1 MLGSIRRLEAKVYDR
16 SQVDFNHLLFT
27 GPDLRKLLIPLII
40 ENMLTAFMGMAD
52 SLMVTRVGSAAISA
66 VSLTDSI
73 NNLVIEL
80 LQALAAG
87 GTIICSQYIGA
98 GNRKRSNQAARQVV
112 LAVLVISIGIMLS
125 CLIFR
130 GPILRVIFGSVEP
143 AVMTAALTYFFFTAL
158 SFPAIGLFQVGAAF
172 YRAGGNSR
180 FPMTVSV
187 ISNVM
192 NIIGNSIFIFVF
204 HWGVMGAALSTLLS
218 RIFAAVVL
226 MGYLRLP
233 RQDIV
238 IRDYKSIRPDF
249 SMITRIL
256 SIGIPAG
263 IENSMFQFGKL
274 AIQSSVSTLGTTAIA
289 AQAMTIIFENLNG
302 IGAAAVGI
310 GLMTVAGQMLG
321 AGKLEEAKYYFLKL
335 MWIGEMVILISCAA
349 VYVIAEPAMV
359 LSGLVPEARVMSM
372 QMLTFISLVKLVIWV
387 PAFIIPYG
395 LKAAGDV
402 RFTMISSSLSMW
414 LLRVVAATVL
424 IRVFGLGPIAVW
436 IGMALD
442 WLVRAVLYT
451 WRFLSGKWIHQV
463 I

>member
-27 GPDLRKLLIPLII
+27 GPDLKKLLIPLII

-310 GLMTVAGQMLG
+310 GLMTVAGQTLG

-335 MWIGEMVILISCAA
+335 MWIGEMVVLISCAA

-424 IRVFGLGPIAVW
+424 IRVFGFGPIAVW

>member
-192 NIIGNSIFIFVF
+192 NIIGNAIFIFVF
-204 HWGVMGAALSTLLS
+204 QWGVMGAALSTLLS

-310 GLMTVAGQMLG
+310 GLMTVAGQTLG

-335 MWIGEMVILISCAA
+335 MWIGEMVVLISCAA

-372 QMLTFISLVKLVIWV
+372 QMLTFISIVKLVIWV

-424 IRVFGLGPIAVW
+424 IRVFGFGPIAVW

>member
-204 HWGVMGAALSTLLS
+204 QWGVMGAALSTLLS
-218 RIFAAVVL
+218 RILAAVVL

-302 IGAAAVGI
+302 IGAVAVGI
-310 GLMTVAGQMLG
+310 GLMTVAGQTLG

-335 MWIGEMVILISCAA
+335 MWIGEMVVLISCAA

-424 IRVFGLGPIAVW
+424 IRVFGFGPIAVW

>member
-27 GPDLRKLLIPLII
+27 GLDLRKLLIPLII

-310 GLMTVAGQMLG
+310 GLMTVAGQTLG

-335 MWIGEMVILISCAA
+335 MWIGEMVVLISCAA

-424 IRVFGLGPIAVW
+424 IRVFGFGPIAVW

>member
-302 IGAAAVGI
+302 IGAVAVGI
-310 GLMTVAGQMLG
+310 GLMTVAGQTLG

-335 MWIGEMVILISCAA
+335 MWIGEMVVLISCAA

-387 PAFIIPYG
+387 PAFMIPYG

-424 IRVFGLGPIAVW
+424 IRVFGFGPIAVW

>member
-204 HWGVMGAALSTLLS
+204 QWGVMGAALSTLLS
-218 RIFAAVVL
+218 RILAAVVL

-310 GLMTVAGQMLG
+310 GLMTVAGQALG

-335 MWIGEMVILISCAA
+335 MWIGEMVVLISCAA

-424 IRVFGLGPIAVW
+424 IRVFGFGPIAVW

>member
-310 GLMTVAGQMLG
+310 GLMTVAGQTLG

-335 MWIGEMVILISCAA
+335 MWIGEMVVLISCAA

-424 IRVFGLGPIAVW
+424 IRVFGFGPIAVW

>member
-310 GLMTVAGQMLG
+310 GLMTVAGQTLG

-424 IRVFGLGPIAVW
+424 IRVFGFGPIAVW

>member
-187 ISNVM
+187 ISNDM

-310 GLMTVAGQMLG
+310 GLMTVAGQTLG

-335 MWIGEMVILISCAA
+335 MWIGEMVVLISCAA
-349 VYVIAEPAMV
+349 VYVIAEPAMM

-424 IRVFGLGPIAVW
+424 IRVFGFGPIAVW

>member
-1 MLGSIRRLEAKVYDR
+1 
-16 SQVDFNHLLFT
+16 
-27 GPDLRKLLIPLII
+27 
-40 ENMLTAFMGMAD
+40 
-52 SLMVTRVGSAAISA
+52 
-66 VSLTDSI
+66 
-73 NNLVIEL
+73 
-80 LQALAAG
+80 
-87 GTIICSQYIGA
+87 
-98 GNRKRSNQAARQVV
+98 
-112 LAVLVISIGIMLS
+112 
-125 CLIFR
+125 
-130 GPILRVIFGSVEP
+130 
-143 AVMTAALTYFFFTAL
+143 
-158 SFPAIGLFQVGAAF
+158 
-172 YRAGGNSR
+172 
-180 FPMTVSV
+180 
-187 ISNVM
+187 
-192 NIIGNSIFIFVF
+192 
-204 HWGVMGAALSTLLS
+204 LSTLLS

-310 GLMTVAGQMLG
+310 GLMTVAGQTLG

-335 MWIGEMVILISCAA
+335 MWIGEMVVLISCAA

-424 IRVFGLGPIAVW
+424 IRVFGFGPIAVW

>member
-143 AVMTAALTYFFFTAL
+143 AVMKAALTYFFFTAL

-238 IRDYKSIRPDF
+238 IRDYKSMRPDF
-249 SMITRIL
+249 SMIARIL

-310 GLMTVAGQMLG
+310 GLMTVAGQTLG

-424 IRVFGLGPIAVW
+424 IRVFGFGPIAVW

>member
-238 IRDYKSIRPDF
+238 IRDYKSIHPDF

-310 GLMTVAGQMLG
+310 GLMTVAGQTLG

-335 MWIGEMVILISCAA
+335 MWIGEMVVLISCAA

-424 IRVFGLGPIAVW
+424 IRVFGFGPIAVW

>member
-238 IRDYKSIRPDF
+238 IRDYKSMRPDF
-249 SMITRIL
+249 SMIARIL

-310 GLMTVAGQMLG
+310 GLMTVAGQTLG

-424 IRVFGLGPIAVW
+424 IRVFGFGPIAVW

>member
-238 IRDYKSIRPDF
+238 IRDYKSMRPDF
-249 SMITRIL
+249 SMIARIL

-310 GLMTVAGQMLG
+310 GLMTVAGQTLG

-424 IRVFGLGPIAVW
+424 IRVFGFGPIAVW

-451 WRFLSGKWIHQV
+451 WRFLSGKWIHQL

>member
-1 MLGSIRRLEAKVYDR
+1 MLDSIRRLEAKVYDR

-98 GNRKRSNQAARQVV
+98 GSRKRSNQAARQVV

-187 ISNVM
+187 ISNIM
-192 NIIGNSIFIFVF
+192 NIIGNSIFIFIF

-310 GLMTVAGQMLG
+310 GLMTVAGQTLG

-335 MWIGEMVILISCAA
+335 MWIGEMVILISCAV

-402 RFTMISSSLSMW
+402 RFTMITSSLSMW

-424 IRVFGLGPIAVW
+424 IRVFGFGPIAVW

-451 WRFLSGKWIHQV
+451 WRFVSGKWIHQV